1 MDGNF
6 TLVKFR
12 GSLGLDSK
20 IIYCERKWR
29 EGEKDPACKMDGL
42 RTVKGKCF
50 SLFFFVKRMNE
61 HPCIFILVGMLFL
74 LIFIFA
80 SLFISLEYFFWNV
93 HWKFDGG
100 SLREFFNLVMRR
112 LCIALPSRSNP
123 RFQREIFWEKNRCNC
138 TISRN
143 RVIK

>member
-6 TLVKFR
+6 ALVKFR

-50 SLFFFVKRMNE
+50 SLFFFFQTYER
-61 HPCIFILVGMLFL
+61 
-74 LIFIFA
+74 A
-80 SLFISLEYFFWNV
+80 SMHFYPRWNV
-93 HWKFDGG
+93 VSTHFHLRL
-100 SLREFFNLVMRR
+100 SLHFSRIFFLKRPLKIRRR
-112 LCIALPSRSNP
+112 LAAR
-123 RFQREIFWEKNRCNC
+123 IF
-138 TISRN
+138 
-143 RVIK
+143 